1 MQAKHI
7 LLVIF
12 PAFISNS
19 VFVVM
24 TKLKYL
30 CDNLEILLLGL
41 ELKIGEKALVYIY
54 GHFLKM

>member
-12 PAFISNS
+12 PAFISNF

-30 CDNLEILLLGL
+30 CDNLEILLIGL
-41 ELKIGEKALVYIY
+41 ELKIGKKALVYKY